1 MLLKFKR
8 LHEDAVPPIRQHDTD
23 AGFDLTA
30 HAIERCEK
38 SPNLLR
44 VSTGIALEIP
54 KGHVGLIFPRSSI
67 YKTGLN
73 LRNSVGVIDSGYRGE
88 IIVMFRIDEQTKT
101 LHGEIGKGG
110 FVKYSGAIKYKR
122 GDRCCQL
129 VVLKLSEISEAQ
141 EVQTLGESDRGEGG
155 FGSTGEGG
163 VT

>member
-30 HAIERCEK
+30 HTIERDEQR
-38 SPNLLR
+38 PNILR
-44 VSTGIALEIP
+44 IRTGIALEIP

-67 YKTGLN
+67 YKTGLT

-88 IIVMFRIDEQTKT
+88 VMALFRTDKSSYEKEGDKT
-101 LHGEIGKGG
+101 
-110 FVKYSGAIKYKR
+110 VYTVPIKYKT

-129 VVLKLSEISEAQ
+129 VVLKLSEITEAQ
-141 EVQTLGESDRGEGG
+141 EVQTLGKSDRGEGG
-155 FGSTGEGG
+155 FGSTGEGKK
-163 VT
+163 T